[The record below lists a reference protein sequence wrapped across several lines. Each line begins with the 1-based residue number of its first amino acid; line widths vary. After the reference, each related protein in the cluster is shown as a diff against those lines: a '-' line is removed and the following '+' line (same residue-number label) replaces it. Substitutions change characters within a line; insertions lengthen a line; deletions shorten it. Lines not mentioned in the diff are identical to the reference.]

1 MKVLLHSL
9 ILFLSFGLAFL
20 WSISPLESYTVE
32 ALGGLVLAYFAISFF
47 RKKRNPKAER
57 FSSGSDIFI
66 LNTAIIL
73 LITITGN
80 LYSPLFFLLY
90 FLGFGITFIFE
101 PATVFVFTIGV
112 VLIFLPEAMKNGS
125 IESYIRIGSVA
136 LISPL
141 AYFFGREYKD
151 RDEEEAEIESMQ
163 DRSKEAAETI
173 SKDVEKVLE
182 DEKSQL
188 PEKDVEKLN
197 EILEETETLREES
210 KNSNK

>member
-1 MKVLLHSL
+1 MKVLFHSI
-9 ILFLSFGLAFL
+9 ILFVSFGLAFL
-20 WSISPLESYTVE
+20 WSVTPASDYTVQ
-32 ALGGLVLAYFAISFF
+32 ALGGLVLAYFAISFL
-47 RKKRNPKAER
+47 RKKRNPKAEN
-57 FSSGSDIFI
+57 FSSASDIFI
-66 LNTAIIL
+66 LNTAIVL

-112 VLIFLPEAMKNGS
+112 ILVFLPEALKNGS

-151 RDEEEAEIESMQ
+151 RDEEEAEIESMK
-163 DRSKEAAETI
+163 DRSKDAAATI

-182 DEKSQL
+182 DEKDNL

-197 EILEETETLREES
+197 EILEETESLREES
-210 KNSNK
+210 KE

>member
-1 MKVLLHSL
+1 MDN
-9 ILFLSFGLAFL
+9 
-20 WSISPLESYTVE
+20 YTVQ
-32 ALGGLVLAYFAISFF
+32 ALAGLVLAYFAITFF
-47 RKKRNPKAER
+47 RKKRNPKAES

-101 PATVFVFTIGV
+101 PVTVFVFAIGV
-112 VLIFLPEAMKNGS
+112 ILVFLPEALKNGS

-151 RDEEEAEIESMQ
+151 RDEEEAEIESMK
-163 DRSKEAAETI
+163 DRSQEAANTI
-173 SKDVEKVLE
+173 SQDIKKVLE
-182 DEKSQL
+182 DEKSTL

-197 EILEETETLREES
+197 EVLEETEELREES
-210 KNSNK
+210 KEK